1 MILNNKSQMF
11 AIYFGNDYFYP
22 EIHEKYSPIINRMKL
37 PYLTI
42 EDFMNSCIQDVNI
55 PGISID
61 NAQQQLGQYSI
72 EYTTGKELDA
82 ILNKDIKINFKLTET
97 YLTYWILYDQIELY
111 LKYGKNRKN
120 IYWDP
125 INITFLTDQ
134 GLELLTMEYR
144 EITPVNLSDLS
155 LTYKSTLTQFNTIS
169 LDLHYNYIKRFAC
182 E

>member
-11 AIYFGNDYFYP
+11 AIYFGTDYFYP
-22 EIHEKYSPIINRMKL
+22 EINEKYSPIISRMKL

-42 EDFMNSCIQDVNI
+42 EDFMNSCIQDVVL
-55 PGISID
+55 PGINID
-61 NAQQQLGQYSI
+61 NAIQNIGQYEI
-72 EYTTGKELDA
+72 EHTGGKELDA
-82 ILNKDIKINFKLTET
+82 IIDKNIKINFKLTET

-111 LKYGKNRKN
+111 LKYGKGRKGL
-120 IYWDP
+120 YWDP

-144 EITPVNLSDLS
+144 EITPISLGDLN

-169 LDLHYNYIKRFAC
+169 LDLHYNYLKRFTC